1 MTSGRNGHIS
11 TLTGLELAKYVL
23 KRLVDNHDSVER
35 VAEDFDNDVQFILGI
50 VDFLKE
56 IQWMEQNLTSGIYQI
71 TEKGKMKAEVSKMG
85 LRI

>member
-35 VAEDFDNDVQFILGI
+35 VAEDFDNDVRFILGVI
-50 VDFLKE
+50 DFLKE
-56 IQWMEQNLTSGIYQI
+56 IGWMEQEFTSEIYQI
-71 TEKGKMKAEVSKMG
+71 TEKGKMKAEASKMVF
-85 LRI
+85 RM